1 MFGIEYILVFVVA
14 FSTGY
19 DLGKD
24 KKCKHKHIIVK
35 HKPWYTLNVKH
46 CLHKH
51 NCKHKRKWKRHKRT
65 LEMVNEN
72 NDIINGTLILEL

>member
-1 MFGIEYILVFVVA
+1 MYGVCCIKI
-14 FSTGY
+14 
-19 DLGKD
+19 GKD

-51 NCKHKRKWKRHKRT
+51 NCKHKRKWKRHNVFT